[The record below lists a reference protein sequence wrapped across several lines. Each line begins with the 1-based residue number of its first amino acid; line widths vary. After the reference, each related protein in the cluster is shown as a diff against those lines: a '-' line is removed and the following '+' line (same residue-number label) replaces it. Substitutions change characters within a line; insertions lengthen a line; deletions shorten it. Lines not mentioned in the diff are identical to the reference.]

1 MSKLI
6 LVAGVVWAT
15 TLPIAAAFAEDVGV
29 LGDGSP
35 ALPRT
40 AVDSLAPNVVP
51 SPPGSQNV
59 PPQPLA
65 ETPRPPKSFNL
76 DVKLDGNG
84 IRLGGQLSGDKGV
97 SAAWL
102 GADVQGNSY
111 GVTGGFQGGGGPPR
125 DFKLNL
131 ELLPGWA
138 RTATRIWLM
147 LH

>member
-15 TLPIAAAFAEDVGV
+15 TLAIGAAFAEDVSV
-29 LGDGSP
+29 LTDGSP

-40 AVDSLAPNVVP
+40 AVDALAPNVGLSP
-51 SPPGSQNV
+51 SGLQNLPPES
-59 PPQPLA
+59 LA

-76 DVKLDGNG
+76 DVKMDGNG
-84 IRLGGQLSGDKGV
+84 IRLGGQLSGNKGV